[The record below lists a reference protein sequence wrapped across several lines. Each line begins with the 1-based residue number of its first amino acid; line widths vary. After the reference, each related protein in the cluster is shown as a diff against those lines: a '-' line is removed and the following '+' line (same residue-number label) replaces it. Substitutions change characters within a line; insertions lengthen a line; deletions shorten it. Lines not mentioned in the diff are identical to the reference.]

1 MMGSKRRSWLLL
13 GLLTIAVGGL
23 SARLASAQLRA
34 KTDWDRYMVAAQ
46 LAYGQ
51 GHYDEAEKQVK
62 AALEYAKSF
71 WPNDPRTAKSLGF
84 LGEIYRAQGKD
95 ADAEKPFK
103 EALAIWKE
111 VFEPE
116 RLELLVPLDELAQLY
131 QDEGKYAEAEPLFKR
146 GITVAEKHYN
156 SGEKSD
162 ILAVRLDKL
171 AGLYCA
177 AGKYEKAEPLYKRAL
192 EVRKNVLDRDSPD
205 VAQSLENYAKV
216 LRKLDRAAE
225 AEDLEARAKSIRK
238 NR

>member
-1 MMGSKRRSWLLL
+1 MIGSKRRSWLLL

-23 SARLASAQLRA
+23 SARLASAQPRV

-46 LAYGQ
+46 LAYGEE
-51 GHYDEAEKQVK
+51 HYDEAEKQVK

-71 WPNDPRTAKSLGF
+71 WSNDPRTAKSLEL

-111 VFEPE
+111 VFPE
-116 RLELLVPLDELAQLY
+116 RPELVVPLDDLAQLY
-131 QDEGKYAEAEPLFKR
+131 QDEGKYAEAEPLFKQ
-146 GITVAEKHYN
+146 GITVMEKAY
-156 SGEKSD
+156 GKESD
-162 ILAVRLDKL
+162 IVAARLDKL

-192 EVRKNVLDRDSPD
+192 EIRKNALGRDHLD

-216 LRKLDRAAE
+216 RKLDRVAE

>member
-1 MMGSKRRSWLLL
+1 MIGSKGRSWLLL

-23 SARLASAQLRA
+23 SARLASAQGRA

-46 LAYGQ
+46 LAYGR

-71 WPNDPRTAKSLGF
+71 WSNDPRTAKSLGF
-84 LGEIYRAQGKD
+84 LGVIYRAQGKD

-116 RLELLVPLDELAQLY
+116 RAELVVPLDDLAQLY
-131 QDEGKYAEAEPLFKR
+131 QDEGKYAEAEPLFKQ
-146 GITVAEKHYN
+146 GITVMEKAYGKESH
-156 SGEKSD
+156 
-162 ILAVRLDKL
+162 IVAARLDKL

-177 AGKYEKAEPLYKRAL
+177 AGKYEKAQPLYKRAL
-192 EVRKNVLDRDSPD
+192 EIRKNALGQDHLD

-216 LRKLDRAAE
+216 LRKLDRVAE
-225 AEDLEARAKSIRK
+225 AEGLEARAKSIRK